1 MQKGFI
7 QPQRDDPISG
17 IEIIVVVKAPS
28 SGWRQRESEPAGLLP
43 SVSLLHSR
51 TFFGKLF
58 PCLLHNLWH
67 VGEQI
72 V

>member
-7 QPQRDDPISG
+7 QPQCDDPISG

-28 SGWRQRESEPAGLLP
+28 SGWRQHEHEPVGLLP

-51 TFFGKLF
+51 IFFGKLF
-58 PCLLHNLWH
+58 PCLFHNLWH
-67 VGEQI
+67 VEEQI